1 MDVERQ
7 SDGSWHFKLGPAE
20 RWVVIGVGTLLA
32 FAISWI
38 FTSVTGELK
47 AQGDRLDKTNEALQ
61 KVVTQQAVANG
72 SLATLT
78 TQLADVPALT
88 RQMAELRVRV
98 DRHDEDIKELRQ
110 VRGLR

>member
-7 SDGSWHFKLGPAE
+7 PDGHWHFKLGPVE
-20 RWVVIGVGTLLA
+20 RWVVAALATLLMIA
-32 FAISWI
+32 LGLI

-47 AQGDRLDKTNEALQ
+47 AQGQRQDETNKTLQ
-61 KVVTQQAVANG
+61 TVVTQQAVANG
-72 SLATLT
+72 QMATLSA
-78 TQLADVPALT
+78 QLADVPALT
-88 RQMAELRVRV
+88 RQMAEIRVRV

>member
-1 MDVERQ
+1 MDLDPRD
-7 SDGSWHFKLGPAE
+7 DGHWHVRLGPVEKWFVMGGASLL
-20 RWVVIGVGTLLA
+20 VICTG
-32 FAISWI
+32 AIYSSI
-38 FTSVTGELK
+38 TGELSETRK
-47 AQGDRLDKTNEALQ
+47 EVQTLI
-61 KVVTQQAVANG
+61 TQQAVANG
-72 SLATLT
+72 QLATLT